1 MEILCIIAG
10 QKGYQ
15 VRRVTSTSP
24 TTSALQGITRVCSV
38 IVLFDRYHPVS
49 RIHPFRGRYSPP
61 PENE

>member
-24 TTSALQGITRVCSV
+24 TTSAFQGITRVYSV
-38 IVLFDRYHPVS
+38 IILFDRYQSVS
-49 RIHPFRGRYSPP
+49 RFHPFRGRHSPP